1 MHDAPRAEPHA
12 DAGAELGEGGR
23 GLVDVDL
30 EVCGRGE
37 GEVEVCG
44 RGEGEGEVEEGG
56 EGEPADVAA
65 AAMRWGKC
73 TLVSVSCQV
82 SGRCQCRAG
91 GRVWG

>member
-1 MHDAPRAEPHA
+1 MHDAPRAQPHA

-44 RGEGEGEVEEGG
+44 RGEGEVEEGG
-56 EGEPADVAA
+56 EGEPADAAA
-65 AAMRWGKC
+65 AAMRWG
-73 TLVSVSCQV
+73 Q
-82 SGRCQCRAG
+82 CQCQCQIRSESG